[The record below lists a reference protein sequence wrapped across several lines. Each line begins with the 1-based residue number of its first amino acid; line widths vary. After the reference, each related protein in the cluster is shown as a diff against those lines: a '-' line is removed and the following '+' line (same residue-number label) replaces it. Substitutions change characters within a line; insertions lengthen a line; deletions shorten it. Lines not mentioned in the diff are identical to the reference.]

1 MEIGIEVIVIAVYLV
16 LMLVVGVLTQ
26 KIGTSSSKG
35 YLIANRNVGALLIG
49 GTIFAT
55 FWGGGT
61 VMGGA
66 GAAYTSYNLGTVAD
80 PWASGITLIIM
91 AIFMVP
97 ILLSMKIGT
106 LGEMYRIRFG
116 RRGAYVASILSVPTL
131 IAWTA
136 VQMVAIGKMLSLFI
150 GMSPAL
156 SMILAGGIVIIYTY
170 MGGML
175 AVIWTDNIQAA
186 IIILG
191 LMVLIPSAVC
201 YIGASGNPNFT
212 LNLDN
217 LVAGFS
223 VVKDNTPN
231 DFWTLFPS
239 SDPDHPSG
247 ITQTLTGFLVWL
259 AAWCGMGLGSLAS
272 LDITQRVLCARDE
285 NAARGGLLTGT
296 ALYWIAGLGP
306 IFIGL
311 LGIVMAQLGI
321 FSAAEI
327 GVLSNDAEV
336 LVPLLAQKLLH
347 PLPMAIF
354 IGSLMAAIMSTSSS
368 TIFASAAVISTVLF
382 PGSVSSHESTQ
393 SILNDKKAIRMTKF
407 LVVVI
412 GVFCIGISFLA
423 VNLYDLMIFGFTLL
437 FACLFW
443 VVVCGL
449 FWKKANIPGG
459 IASMIVGISF
469 SMLGCIYLSIQSG
482 TIVIVPNDS
491 VWEVYFTFVP
501 WIFSGIAMFGVSLL
515 TQKSHPPLPLTDSDG
530 KVLKWPE
537 LEGNIEKERNE
548 L

>member
-1 MEIGIEVIVIAVYLV
+1 MEISIEIIIIAIYLGV
-16 LMLVVGVLTQ
+16 MLIIGFLTQ
-26 KIGTSSSKG
+26 RIGSSSSKG
-35 YLIANRNVGALLIG
+35 YLVANRNVGPLLIG

-66 GAAYTSYNLGTVAD
+66 GAAYSSYNLGTVAD

-91 AIFMVP
+91 ALFMVP
-97 ILLSMKIGT
+97 LLLKMKIGT

-116 RRGAYVASILSVPTL
+116 KRGAYVASILSVPTL

-136 VQMVAIGKMLSLFI
+136 VQMVAIGKMLNLFI
-150 GMSPAL
+150 GVEPWI
-156 SMILAGGIVIIYTY
+156 SMLLAGGIVIIYTY

-191 LMVLIPSAVC
+191 LLVLIPAAIC
-201 YIGASGNPNFT
+201 YIAAGGHAGSFS
-212 LNLDN
+212 LDN
-217 LVAGFS
+217 LTAGLGIIRE
-223 VVKDNTPN
+223 NTPN

-247 ITQTLTGFLVWL
+247 MIQSLKGMLVWL

-272 LDITQRVLCARDE
+272 LDITQRVLTARNE
-285 NAARGGLLTGT
+285 KAARGGLFTG
-296 ALYWIAGLGP
+296 AGLYWVAGLGP

-311 LGIVMAQLGI
+311 LGIVMMQLGM
-321 FSAAEI
+321 FSPAEAAT
-327 GVLSNDAEV
+327 LASDSEV
-336 LVPLLAQKLLH
+336 IVPMLAQKLLH

-368 TIFASAAVISTVLF
+368 TIFASAAVISTVLI
-382 PGSVSSHESTQ
+382 PGTIGEKQ
-393 SILNDKKAIRMTKF
+393 SEENDKKAIRLTKI

-412 GVFCIGISFLA
+412 GVFCIGISMLA
-423 VNLYDLMIFGFTLL
+423 VSLYSLMIFGFTLL

-443 VVVCGL
+443 AVVCGL
-449 FWKKANIPGG
+449 FWKKANVPGG
-459 IASMIVGISF
+459 IASMLVGITF
-469 SMLGCIYLSIQSG
+469 SLLGCLYLSLQAG
-482 TIVIVPNDS
+482 TLVIVPDDAS
-491 VWEVYFTFVP
+491 WEIYFTFVP
-501 WIFSGIAMFGVSLL
+501 WIFSGIAMYVVSKM
-515 TQKSHPPLPLTDSDG
+515 TQKSHPPLPLTDTDG

-537 LEGNIEKERNE
+537 LAGRTENRD
-548 L
+548 

>member
-1 MEIGIEVIVIAVYLV
+1 MEIGIEVIVIALYLI
-16 LMLVVGVLTQ
+16 LMLVVGFLTQ
-26 KIGTSSSKG
+26 KVGTSSSKG
-35 YLIANRNVGALLIG
+35 YLVANRNVGALLIG

-80 PWASGITLIIM
+80 PWASGVTLIIM

-116 RRGAYVASILSVPTL
+116 KRGAYVASILSVPTL

-191 LMVLIPSAVC
+191 LMVLIPSSVC
-201 YIGASGNPNFT
+201 YIAAGGNSDFT
-212 LNLDN
+212 VNLDN
-217 LVAGFS
+217 LVSGLS
-223 VVKDNTPN
+223 IVKDNTPN

-247 ITQTLTGFLVWL
+247 ITRTLKGFLVWM

-285 NAARGGLLTGT
+285 NAARGGLLTGS
-296 ALYWIAGLGP
+296 ALYWVAGLGP

-311 LGIVMAQLGI
+311 LGIVMTQLGI
-321 FSAAEI
+321 FSSIEI
-327 GVLSNDAEV
+327 GILSNDAEV

-354 IGSLMAAIMSTSSS
+354 VGSLMAAIMSTSSS

-382 PGSVSSHESTQ
+382 PGSVGNKDSSE

-407 LVVVI
+407 LVVII

-469 SMLGCIYLSIQSG
+469 SILGCIYLSVQAG
-482 TIVIVPNDS
+482 TIVIVPDDS
-491 VWEVYFTFVP
+491 TWEIYFTFVP
-501 WIFSGIAMFGVSLL
+501 WIFSGLAMFIVSML

-537 LEGNIEKERNE
+537 LEVNLEKERSE

>member
-1 MEIGIEVIVIAVYLV
+1 MEIGIEIIIIAIYLGV
-16 LMLVVGVLTQ
+16 MLIIGFLTQ
-26 KIGTSSSKG
+26 RIGSSSSKG
-35 YLIANRNVGALLIG
+35 YLVANRNVGPLLIG

-66 GAAYTSYNLGTVAD
+66 GAAYSSYNLGTVAD

-91 AIFMVP
+91 ALFMVP
-97 ILLSMKIGT
+97 LLLKMKIGT

-116 RRGAYVASILSVPTL
+116 KRGAYVASILSVPTL

-136 VQMVAIGKMLSLFI
+136 VQMVAIGKMLNLFI
-150 GMSPAL
+150 GVEPWI
-156 SMILAGGIVIIYTY
+156 SMLLAGGIVIIYTY

-191 LMVLIPSAVC
+191 LLVLIPAAIC
-201 YIGASGNPNFT
+201 YIAAGGHAGSFS
-212 LNLDN
+212 LDN
-217 LVAGFS
+217 LTAGLGIIRE
-223 VVKDNTPN
+223 NTPN

-247 ITQTLTGFLVWL
+247 MIQSLKGMLVWL

-272 LDITQRVLCARDE
+272 LDITQRVLTARNE
-285 NAARGGLLTGT
+285 KAARGGLFTG
-296 ALYWIAGLGP
+296 AGLYWVAGLGP

-311 LGIVMAQLGI
+311 LGIVMMQLGM
-321 FSAAEI
+321 FSPAEAAT
-327 GVLSNDAEV
+327 LASDSEV
-336 LVPLLAQKLLH
+336 IVPMLAQKLLH

-368 TIFASAAVISTVLF
+368 TIFASAAVISTVLI
-382 PGSVSSHESTQ
+382 PGTIGEKQ
-393 SILNDKKAIRMTKF
+393 SEENDKKAIRLTKI

-412 GVFCIGISFLA
+412 GVFCIGISMLA
-423 VNLYDLMIFGFTLL
+423 VSLYSLMIFGFTLL

-443 VVVCGL
+443 AVVCGL
-449 FWKKANIPGG
+449 FWKKANVPGG
-459 IASMIVGISF
+459 IASMLVGITF
-469 SMLGCIYLSIQSG
+469 SLLGCLYLSLQAG
-482 TIVIVPNDS
+482 TLVIVPDDAS
-491 VWEVYFTFVP
+491 WEIYFTFVP
-501 WIFSGIAMFGVSLL
+501 WIFSGIAMYVVSKM
-515 TQKSHPPLPLTDSDG
+515 TQKSHPPLPLTDTDG

-537 LEGNIEKERNE
+537 LAGRTENRD
-548 L
+548 